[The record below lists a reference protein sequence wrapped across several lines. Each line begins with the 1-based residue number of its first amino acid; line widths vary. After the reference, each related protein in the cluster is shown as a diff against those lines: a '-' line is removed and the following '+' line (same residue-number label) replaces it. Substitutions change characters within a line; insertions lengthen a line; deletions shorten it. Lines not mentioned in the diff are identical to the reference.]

1 MSIVTKTGDG
11 GLTSLWSGER
21 VRKDDPRVEA
31 YGTLDELSSFLG
43 LARHSARLP
52 STLEAIDSV
61 QGDLVRAGGE
71 LASRGKPFS
80 LPLSAAD
87 VEALTTATRLLEEK
101 IPLDGFVLPGMTPAS
116 ASLDVARA
124 VARRAERRVLSL
136 AREAEVSTELRVWLN
151 RLSDWLFML
160 ARAEEQAEGK
170 LRFATRKET
179 GSGATDPDRLP

>member
-31 YGTLDELSSFLG
+31 YGTLDELSSQLG
-43 LARHSARLP
+43 LARHSARLA
-52 STLEAIDSV
+52 STLDAIDAL
-61 QGDLVRAGGE
+61 QRDLVRAGGE
-71 LASRGKPFS
+71 LASRGKPFVVPIS
-80 LPLSAAD
+80 GEDIDAVTA
-87 VEALTTATRLLEEK
+87 ATRLLEEK
-101 IPLDGFVLPGMTPAS
+101 IPLTGFVLPGMTPGS

-136 AREAEVSTELRVWLN
+136 AREADVSVELRVWLN

-160 ARAEEQAEGK
+160 ARAEEAAEGK
-170 LRFATRKET
+170 LRFAPPAAP
-179 GSGATDPDRLP
+179 G

>member
-31 YGTLDELSSFLG
+31 YGTIDELSSQLG

-52 STLEAIDSV
+52 ATLEAVESI
-61 QGDLVRAGGE
+61 QRDLVRVGGE
-71 LASRGKPFS
+71 LASRGKPFGE
-80 LPLSAAD
+80 PIGEAD
-87 VEALTTATRLLEEK
+87 VDAVTEATRTLEER
-101 IPLDGFVLPGMTPAS
+101 IVLRGFVLPGMTAGS
-116 ASLDVARA
+116 AALDVARA

-136 AREAEVSTELRVWLN
+136 AREVEVSPSLRIWLN

-160 ARAEEQAEGK
+160 ARAEEEAEGK
-170 LRFATRKET
+170 LSFATGPDAAPRK
-179 GSGATDPDRLP
+179 GN